1 MVGCLVARSHGV
13 HLRVCVARQ
22 ALELRGD
29 YLLVLFFFKQKTAYE
44 MRISDWSS
52 DVCSADLNNLSTI
65 SQTNNLVDG
74 DSSANGAFASQS
86 GNYNNSLIVQN
97 GAGNE
102 AVLAQAGNYNV
113 SVIDQA
119 GSDHVANVAQY
130 SNGNVS
136 GVYQTGVANSATVV
150 QGSAPVAN

>member
-1 MVGCLVARSHGV
+1 MVAESVQSGN
-13 HLRVCVARQ
+13 
-22 ALELRGD
+22 
-29 YLLVLFFFKQKTAYE
+29 
-44 MRISDWSS
+44 
-52 DVCSADLNNLSTI
+52 NNLSTI

-130 SNGNVS
+130 RSEERRVGKECVS
-136 GVYQTGVANSATVV
+136 TCRSRWSPYHYKTKRQNERKSRT
-150 QGSAPVAN
+150 

>member
-1 MVGCLVARSHGV
+1 MVAESVQSGN
-13 HLRVCVARQ
+13 
-22 ALELRGD
+22 
-29 YLLVLFFFKQKTAYE
+29 
-44 MRISDWSS
+44 
-52 DVCSADLNNLSTI
+52 NNLSTI

-136 GVYQTGVANSATVV
+136 GVYQTDIGRASCRERVCQYV
-150 QGSAPVAN
+150 

>member
-1 MVGCLVARSHGV
+1 MVAESVQSGN
-13 HLRVCVARQ
+13 
-22 ALELRGD
+22 
-29 YLLVLFFFKQKTAYE
+29 
-44 MRISDWSS
+44 
-52 DVCSADLNNLSTI
+52 NNLSTI

-150 QGSAPVAN
+150 RSEEHTSELQSLMRISYAVFCLNK